1 MDYRTSIIHTGKDQ
15 DPYTGA
21 TSIPVYQT
29 STYVQ
34 EDPTDFTRFQ
44 YSRDVNPTRESL
56 EHTVATLEGGVQGFA
71 FASGMAAIGSVLLL
85 LKSGD
90 HIVVGEDAYGGTY
103 RLLTTLF
110 KQWGLDATFVDSSD
124 PERIKAAITP
134 KTRAIYV
141 ETPSNPILKITDLA
155 AVAAIARE
163 HGLLSIVDNT
173 FMSPYLQH
181 PLRFGFDIVVH
192 SATKFLGGHSD
203 LIAGVVVAREEEW
216 AGRMKTLQNSFGAI
230 LGPQDSWLLLRGIK
244 TLAARL
250 DAEQKSAQTL
260 ATWLTERQ
268 EIKRVNYPT
277 LPGHPGREIHLAQ
290 ADGGG
295 AVLSFELPDAGAA
308 QRFLRGVRLP
318 LLALSLGGVESIV
331 SYPATMSHAPLSPE
345 QRLALGVSDALV
357 RLSVGLESAE
367 DLKEDLA
374 QALEKAVA

>member
-44 YSRDVNPTRESL
+44 YSRDVNPTREAL

-124 PERIKAAITP
+124 PERIKAALTP

-181 PLRFGFDIVVH
+181 PLRFGFDVVVH

-216 AGRMKTLQNSFGAI
+216 AGRLKTLQNSFGAI

-250 DAEQKSAQTL
+250 DAEQKSAQAL
-260 ATWLTERQ
+260 ATWLVERP

-318 LLALSLGGVESIV
+318 QLALSLGGVESIV
-331 SYPATMSHAPLSPE
+331 SYPATMSHAPLSQE
-345 QRLALGVSDALV
+345 QRLALGVNDALV

>member
-1 MDYRTSIIHTGKDQ
+1 MDYQTRIIHTGKDQ

-21 TSIPVYQT
+21 TSIPVYQA

-34 EDPTDFTRFQ
+34 KDPTDFTRFQ
-44 YSRDVNPTRESL
+44 YSRDVNPTREAL
-56 EHTVATLEGGVQGFA
+56 EQAMATLEGGVQGFA

-110 KQWGLDATFVDSSD
+110 NQWGLAATFVDSSD
-124 PERIKAAITP
+124 PERIRSAITS

-155 AVAAIARE
+155 AVAATARE
-163 HGLLSIVDNT
+163 RGLLSIVDNT

-181 PLRFGFDIVVH
+181 PLRLGFDIVVH

-203 LIAGVVVAREEEW
+203 LIAGVAVARDEEW
-216 AGRMKTLQNSFGAI
+216 AGPLKALQNSFGAV

-244 TLAARL
+244 TLGARL
-250 DAEQKSAQTL
+250 DAEQKSAQSL
-260 ATWLTERQ
+260 ARWLSERP
-268 EIKRVNYPT
+268 EAKRVYYPT
-277 LPGHPGREIHLAQ
+277 LLGHPGREIHEAQ

-295 AVLSFELPDAGAA
+295 AVLSFELPDAACA
-308 QRFLRGVRLP
+308 RKFLLGVRLP

-345 QRLALGVSDALV
+345 KRLALGVSDALV
-357 RLSVGLESAE
+357 RLSVGLETLE

-374 QALEKAVA
+374 QALECAVS